1 MIDWWKLFWVMLPAG
16 IANMVPPMAAK
27 IWPRWNIPLDGGKSW
42 RDKRIFGDHK
52 TVRGMVAGIIV
63 AELVFLLLK
72 NVLVSEVGRT
82 LPWYFGAAMGLGGL
96 GGDAIKSFF
105 KRRAGVASGVS
116 WFPWDQIDWI
126 VGMVLMS
133 RIWNLLSYGEMG
145 MLLLAGMA
153 LHLLFKVLGYLLRL
167 NSTAI

>member
-1 MIDWWKLFWVMLPAG
+1 MIDWVKLFWIMLPAG
-16 IANMVPPMAAK
+16 IANMVPPMAVK
-27 IWPRWNIPLDGGKSW
+27 IWPKWNIPIDMGKSW
-42 RDKRIFGDHK
+42 DGKRIFGDHK
-52 TVRGMVAGIIV
+52 TIRGFVTGILA
-63 AELVFLLLK
+63 AEIIFLILK
-72 NVLVSEVGRT
+72 GVVIREANYP

-126 VGMVLMS
+126 VGVIPIS
-133 RIWNLLSYGEMG
+133 TIWRLLSLKEMAV
-145 MLLLAGMA
+145 LLLAGMA

-167 NSTAI
+167 NNTII